1 MKRTAVFLTLVF
13 LGTGITGLP
22 LRGQRIDLVKLKKEE
37 AERRKKLAQMKKKK
51 GQLVRVDNRNLKKI
65 AAKSRPLGYV
75 EAKSDT
81 EKKESGEPI
90 PAQPLSLGSETGGES
105 EIGEDGGKH
114 NAEYWQQLKRGLE
127 ESIVDLEKRI
137 SADQLRLNLLHS
149 QYLTQDLPLKKQQI
163 KEELDNLKI
172 KHESDK
178 ERLKT
183 LNRELEQ
190 LHERAR
196 RAGVPPGWLR

>member
-1 MKRTAVFLTLVF
+1 MKRIAAFLTLLF
-13 LGTGITGLP
+13 LGMGSMALP
-22 LRGQRIDLVKLKKEE
+22 IQAQKIDLVKLRKEE
-37 AERRKKLAQMKKKK
+37 AERRKKLAQKKKKK
-51 GQLVRVDNRNLKKI
+51 GQLVRVDNTNLKII
-65 AAKSRPLGYV
+65 AAKSKPLGYV
-75 EAKSDT
+75 EAGSDP
-81 EKKESGEPI
+81 EKKDSWEPI
-90 PAQPLSLGSETGGES
+90 PAQPLSLGSEAGGES

-114 NAEYWQQLKRGLE
+114 NAEYWQRLKRGLE
-127 ESIVDLEKRI
+127 EGIVDLEKRLRTG
-137 SADQLRLNLLHS
+137 QLRLNQLHS
-149 QYLTQDLPLKKQQI
+149 EYLTQDLPLKKQQI
-163 KEELDNLKI
+163 KEELDRLKL

>member
-1 MKRTAVFLTLVF
+1 MKRIAALLTMIFIGMGSVA
-13 LGTGITGLP
+13 LP
-22 LRGQRIDLVKLKKEE
+22 LQAQKIDLVKLKKEE
-37 AERRKKLAQMKKKK
+37 AERRKKLAQKKKIK
-51 GQLVRVDNRNLKKI
+51 GQLVRVDDTNLKKI

-75 EAKSDT
+75 KTGSDT
-81 EKKESGEPI
+81 AKKNSGEPI
-90 PAQPLSLGSETGGES
+90 PAQPLIVGSETGGEP
-105 EIGEDGGKH
+105 EIGGDDGKH

-127 ESIVDLEKRI
+127 EGIVDLEKRLRT
-137 SADQLRLNLLHS
+137 DQLRLNQLHFE
-149 QYLTQDLPLKKQQI
+149 YLNQDLPLKKQQI
-163 KEELDNLKI
+163 KEELDKLRL